1 MIDEKFYD
9 ELKKS
14 KHGLDARRNTKWKTS
29 MMLTEHVKML
39 RDYYEEVKK
48 VPRPILG
55 EWDLHAMEET
65 IQIAIKQQCDVL
77 LKVWRDGEIKLYG
90 GAIVNLDLKN
100 RVLELDN
107 PFGIK
112 SYQFDEI
119 VDVTATE

>member
-1 MIDEKFYD
+1 MMEQ
-9 ELKKS
+9 S
-14 KHGLDARRNTKWKTS
+14 KYGLDARRNVKWKTS
-29 MMLTEHVKML
+29 MMLPEHVAML
-39 RDYYEEVKK
+39 RDFYEEVKK

-65 IQIAIKQQCDVL
+65 IQIALKKKCDVL
-77 LKVWRDGEIKLYG
+77 LKVWRDGEIKRYG

-112 SYQFDEI
+112 TYKFDEI